1 MHSVQKRDT
10 ARSSV
15 EQRLSSFANETW
27 TSPPTIQ
34 CDDTYQGD
42 LIRGAARKDRNAE
55 NNGSNEID
63 ADVEKGIWK
72 TVSLEVQRD
81 AKKQG

>member
-27 TSPPTIQ
+27 TSHPTVQ

-42 LIRGAARKDRNAE
+42 RIKGAARRDRNG
-55 NNGSNEID
+55 NSNGSNEVD
-63 ADVEKGIWK
+63 TDVEKGIWK
-72 TVSLEVQRD
+72 TVSLEVMRD
-81 AKKQG
+81 AKRQG

>member
-15 EQRLSSFANETW
+15 EQRLGSFANETW
-27 TSPPTIQ
+27 TSPPIIQ

-42 LIRGAARKDRNAE
+42 RIKGAARRDRNGDT
-55 NNGSNEID
+55 NGSNEVD
-63 ADVEKGIWK
+63 TDVEKGILK
-72 TVSLEVQRD
+72 TVFLEVRKD
-81 AKKQG
+81 AKTQG